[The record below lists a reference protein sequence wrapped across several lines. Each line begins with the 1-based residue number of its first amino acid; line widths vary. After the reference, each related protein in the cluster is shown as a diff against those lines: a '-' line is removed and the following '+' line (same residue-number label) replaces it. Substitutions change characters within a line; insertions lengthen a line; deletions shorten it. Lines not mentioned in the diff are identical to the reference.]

1 VPYDN
6 VINAERGKEMNCIG
20 FIGAGNMG
28 RAMIKGLLSKENE
41 DSIIFTDSSSTIRQE
56 ISDQLKITS
65 FGKNAEI
72 ASKSKYIIIAIKP
85 KIYKK
90 VLEEIKGSMT
100 PDKVIISIAPG
111 ITIKAIKQILGESTR
126 VIRSMPNTPSL
137 VGEGMSIISFSEDSY
152 SEKEKKEIIGIFNSF
167 GEVEILKEK
176 LMDAVVPI
184 SGSSPAYVY
193 MMIEAMADAGVL
205 IGLPRKLSYKLAAQ
219 SVLGAGKMVLE
230 TASHPGELKDAVCS
244 PGGTTIEAVAV
255 LEKRNFRNAI
265 IEAMI
270 SCYEKTKKLD

>member
-1 VPYDN
+1 MY
-6 VINAERGKEMNCIG
+6 CIG

-28 RAMIKGLLSKENE
+28 RAMINGLLSKEHSN
-41 DSIIFTDSSSTIRQE
+41 DIIFTDSSSKIRQE
-56 ISDQLKITS
+56 VSEKLGISCFESNT
-65 FGKNAEI
+65 EI
-72 ASKSKYIIIAIKP
+72 ASKSKYIVIAVKPQNYKEVMNDIKNY
-85 KIYKK
+85 I
-90 VLEEIKGSMT
+90 T
-100 PDKVIISIAPG
+100 PEKVIISIAPG
-111 ITIKAIKQILGESTR
+111 ITISTIKELLGNDTR
-126 VIRSMPNTPSL
+126 VIRCMPNTPSL

-152 SEKEKKEIIGIFNSF
+152 TEMEKEEIINIFKSF

-205 IGLPRKLSYKLAAQ
+205 IGLPRKLSYRLAAQ

-230 TASHPGELKDAVCS
+230 TATHPGELKDAVCS